1 MKNMRLQ
8 AFELEKINISNYV
21 DKKWLNDDLKNF
33 HLFSANISA
42 FFNEA
47 YNEQQHK
54 EFYKELLSYRVLQG
68 IDTHFYTMLDQ
79 VYDFQKEEL
88 DTASPSIFVSFHI
101 GSYRA
106 ILALLIKKN
115 LDIVLLMDPRAYALQ
130 SKDVLNQ
137 YENIK
142 NLFQSS
148 SNIVIL
154 PADKKDLALDILI
167 KTRQG
172 YSVLAF
178 VDGNN
183 GFGGS
188 FKQDHS
194 LKVDFMGKDIMVKQG
209 LAKLSHS
216 LSLNI
221 VPIISHYDDM
231 RQKWEFHA
239 PIVPS
244 KGNKMEDYTQETMQ
258 NLYKILEAE
267 VKRNPMQWD
276 GWLYIHKFLA
286 DKIETEKCEES
297 YDAEKSYK
305 INDSVGFFCLED
317 TYFLINRSNYKVF
330 EIPQSVYSVLK
341 TSAQKNNLSNDEIE
355 KYDLHALYREQIL
368 LAV

>member
-8 AFELEKINISNYV
+8 AFEQQKINISNYV
-21 DKKWLNDDLKNF
+21 DKKWITDDLKNF
-33 HLFSANISA
+33 HLFSANISS
-42 FFNEA
+42 FFNEV
-47 YNEQQHK
+47 YDEQRHK
-54 EFYKELLSYRVLQG
+54 ELYKEMMSYRVLQG

-88 DTASPSIFVSFHI
+88 DTTSPSIFVSFHI

-115 LDIVLLMDPRAYALQ
+115 LDIVLLMDPKAYAFQ
-130 SKDVLNQ
+130 NKDVLKQ

-209 LAKLSHS
+209 LAKLSHT

-221 VPIISHYDDM
+221 VPIISHYDDL
-231 RQKWEFHA
+231 RQKWEFHS
-239 PIVPS
+239 PIIPS
-244 KGNKMEDYTQETMQ
+244 KSNKAEDYAQETMQ
-258 NLYKILEAE
+258 NLYKILEDE
-267 VKRNPMQWD
+267 VRKNPMQWD

-286 DKIETEKCEES
+286 DKIEIEKREES

-305 INDSVGFFCLED
+305 ISDKVGFFCLED
-317 TYFLINRSNYKVF
+317 HYFLINKSNYKIF
-330 EIPQSVYSVLK
+330 EIPQPVYSVLK
-341 TSAQKNNLSNDEIE
+341 TSLQENRLDNDDIS
-355 KYDLHALYREQIL
+355 KYDLYPLYREQIL

>member
-8 AFELEKINISNYV
+8 AFEQEKIKISNYV
-21 DKKWLNDDLKNF
+21 EKKWLTDDLKNF
-33 HLFSANISA
+33 HLFSANIST
-42 FFNEA
+42 FFKVA
-47 YNEQQHK
+47 YDEKQHK
-54 EFYKELLSYRVLQG
+54 EYYKELLNYRVLQG

-79 VYDFQKEEL
+79 VGDFQKNKIN
-88 DTASPSIFVSFHI
+88 TTSPSIFVSFHI

-115 LDIVLLMDPRAYALQ
+115 LDIVLLMDPHAYALQ
-130 SKDVLNQ
+130 SKDVMNQ

-142 NLFQSS
+142 KLFQSS

-154 PADKKDLALDILI
+154 PANKKDLALDILM

-172 YSVLAF
+172 YSILAF

-194 LKVDFMGKDIMVKQG
+194 LRVDFMGKDIMVKQG
-209 LAKLSHS
+209 LAKLSHT

-221 VPIISHYDDM
+221 VPIISHYDDVK
-231 RQKWEFHA
+231 QKWEFHS

-244 KGNKMEDYTQETMQ
+244 KENIMEDYTQKTMQ
-258 NLYKILEAE
+258 NLYKILEGE
-267 VKRNPMQWD
+267 VRKNPMQWD

-286 DKIETEKCEES
+286 DKIETAKCENS
-297 YDAEKSYK
+297 YDAKNLYK
-305 INDSVGFFCLED
+305 INDSVGFFCLENN
-317 TYFLINRSNYKVF
+317 YFLINRSNYKVF
-330 EIPQSVYSVLK
+330 EISKPVYFVLK
-341 TSAQKNNLSNDEIE
+341 ASAQKSHLSKDDM
-355 KYDLHALYREQIL
+355 KKHDLQVLYKEQIL
-368 LAV
+368 LDV